1 MNIQLFDSATAFLAE
16 VEADLERNEAGN
28 NLLLG
33 LLALYARQELN
44 GTQPQPFMAVVKREG
59 AKERPLLIGLL
70 TPLNLVVSGE
80 GGGVDELAQAAG
92 LVVERLCEA
101 GAEVNGVVGHPELAG
116 ALAKAWGATAG
127 REPYIRMNQRI
138 YRLDRVLQ
146 PARQATGRLRLAG
159 PGDFKLAAGWIFDFA
174 ADVGETMTSTEA
186 EKRASDSI
194 RSESLYVWEA
204 EGRPV
209 SMARKARQTRNGIVV
224 TLVYTPPDCRNRGY
238 ASACVAALSQ
248 RLLDEGRQF
257 CSLYTD
263 LSNPTSNAIYMNI
276 GYAPVQ
282 DSVMY
287 RFR

>member
-1 MNIQLFDSATAFLAE
+1 MHIQLFESATAFLAE

-33 LLALYARQELN
+33 LLTTYAQQELD

-59 AKERPLLIGLL
+59 AKERPLLISLL

-80 GGGVDELAQAAG
+80 ACSADELAQAAG
-92 LVVERLCEA
+92 LVVNRLCEA
-101 GAEVNGVVGHPELAG
+101 KAEVNGVVGHPEWAG
-116 ALAKAWGATAG
+116 ALAEAWGAAAG

-138 YRLDRVLQ
+138 YRLDRVQ
-146 PARQATGRLRLAG
+146 PPARHAPGLLRLAG
-159 PGDFKLAAGWIFDFA
+159 PADFELAAGWIYDFA
-174 ADVGETMTSTEA
+174 SEVGESMTSTEA
-186 EKRASDSI
+186 ENRASDSI
-194 RSESLYVWEA
+194 RSESLYVWETG
-204 EGRPV
+204 GRPV
-209 SMARKARQTRNGIVV
+209 SMAKKARQTQNGIVV

-248 RLLDEGRQF
+248 RLLDDRRQF

-276 GYAPVQ
+276 GYMPVQ